1 MKRALLALLLVAS
14 PAFAQAN
21 GWAEMSNGWGEMQTV
36 PGFTTIPLPSGCTT
50 GSVATFLGSPVVP
63 ACASDWTY
71 TAGTPE
77 VPESLGPEIL
87 TNWDFATGTTGWVM
101 TQGWTWHES
110 VGGESGCVTHESSVG
125 ADPLAQGAIPV
136 GEVVSGHTYRISA
149 VVAGTTTGAVRV
161 HVAGDGY
168 GDDTWSPLATESFA
182 WEFAAP
188 AYGGTQVTIN
198 VLPDTFFDGSVCS
211 VSIVEVLSPP
221 VPATVSRVELDGA
234 FAADSYSL
242 SALNG
247 APASATA
254 TCSAGEI
261 RWTATHVYLCSATDT
276 WVRAALVTWP

>member
-1 MKRALLALLLVAS
+1 MKRWLIALALSIGLSAEAQTLSGGLLGRGAAS
-14 PAFAQAN
+14 AVPA
-21 GWAEMSNGWGEMQTV
+21 
-36 PGFTTIPLPSGCTT
+36 GCAA
-50 GSVATFLGSPVVP
+50 GSVAVFLGSPVAP
-63 ACASDWTY
+63 ACAGDVTY
-71 TAGTPE
+71 TAGTPA

-87 TNWDFATGTTGWVM
+87 TNGDFAEGTTGWGVAS
-101 TQGWTWHES
+101 GWTWYET
-110 VGGESGCVTHESSVG
+110 VGAESGCVTHKSSAG
-125 ADPLAQGAIPV
+125 EDPLAQGAIPV

-161 HVAGDGY
+161 HVAGYD
-168 GDDTWSPLATESFA
+168 DDTFSPRATESFA

-188 AYGGTQVTIN
+188 AYGGPQVTIN

-254 TCSAGEI
+254 TCTAGEI

-276 WVRAALVTWP
+276 WVRAALATWP